1 MCPSK
6 AEPWVVLCVGGF
18 GQVLG
23 ATIASDNLGFYTW
36 TGTLSHFQQLLAQVW
51 GLVCAYQ
58 APH

>member
-23 ATIASDNLGFYTW
+23 ATIASDNLGFYT
-36 TGTLSHFQQLLAQVW
+36 
-51 GLVCAYQ
+51 
-58 APH
+58 